1 MTMRA
6 RRTAHPSDLEG
17 GEVSYFTAVL
27 ARTDGSWAA
36 RDVDVEDVADL
47 GDLTDRLRLLEPG
60 DEPVL
65 LLLEREDDWWAIV
78 RVDGDEDPRV
88 FVSSAAGALRSPY
101 AEVLEPAVDGADGW
115 AGDLDLLADLGTSP
129 EGLRDLVDEELIPM
143 DAMAT
148 LAEAAG
154 FADVLDSL
162 R

>member
-1 MTMRA
+1 
-6 RRTAHPSDLEG
+6 
-17 GEVSYFTAVL
+17 VSYFTAVL
-27 ARTDGSWAA
+27 ARAA
-36 RDVDVEDVADL
+36 GAWSPRALDVDEAA
-47 GDLTDRLRLLEPG
+47 DLTDLTERLRLVEEG

-88 FVSSAAGALRSPY
+88 FVSDAGGAQRSPY
-101 AEVLEPAVDGADGW
+101 AGLLEPVADSDDGW
-115 AGDLDLLADLGTSP
+115 GGDLDVLADLGTSP
-129 EGLRDLVDEELIPM
+129 EGLRILVEEALVPM

-154 FADVLDSL
+154 FAEVLDSM